1 MIFARAFLGQELIL
15 VGAIM
20 LALELI
26 YIYLRQRNQLDL
38 LRRVWLPALFWAIFG
53 TLDALVTLVGTWGD
67 PSREGNP
74 TTRAFLSWGGWAGLV
89 LGTFL
94 YVLLWALVVIRLET
108 LRGRLGGVWARV
120 LGGAQLLILYALAAG
135 HFSAFSRGRRTFPS
149 GRCSPGCM
157 RTTAG
162 SLPPRRLGTISISA
176 FSSAPSARR
185 FTSPSSP
192 RSVCSAGCASSTPR
206 QSTRKIEQPLRKLRR
221 HDDCISQVR
230 NILITFLA
238 RSAPRDRS
246 LLAARCLHLHRACL
260 RPLRHSDGC
269 GDGRLPRWDDRGSR
283 LTGLPLL

>member
-135 HFSAFSRGRRTFPS
+135 HFFGFLSWTPYFPFWPLLS
-149 GRCSPGCM
+149 WLYAHDRWFF
-157 RTTAG
+157 T
-162 SLPPRRLGTISISA
+162 
-176 FSSAPSARR
+176 
-185 FTSPSSP
+185 TSPLGYDLYLGVLLGA
-192 RSVCSAGCASSTPR
+192 VCTALHLAF
-206 QSTRKIEQPLRKLRR
+206 IAPLRVQRGMR
-221 HDDCISQVR
+221 IQHPAAIHTQ
-230 NILITFLA
+230 
-238 RSAPRDRS
+238 DRT
-246 LLAARCLHLHRACL
+246 AVEKAEKTR
-260 RPLRHSDGC
+260 
-269 GDGRLPRWDDRGSR
+269 
-283 LTGLPLL
+283 